1 MSSAHSH
8 CLRTYFSTT
17 FQTADIQPVLAAEI
31 FKTYH
36 NRFNNNPGM
45 KTEQNF
51 KIMPINQYTKKHPSN
66 KQEHIKSKQ
75 EYFIKI

>member
-1 MSSAHSH
+1 
-8 CLRTYFSTT
+8 
-17 FQTADIQPVLAAEI
+17 
-31 FKTYH
+31 
-36 NRFNNNPGM
+36 M

-75 EYFIKI
+75 EYFIKIWLNHMKIYSTWIHLAYNAFLP